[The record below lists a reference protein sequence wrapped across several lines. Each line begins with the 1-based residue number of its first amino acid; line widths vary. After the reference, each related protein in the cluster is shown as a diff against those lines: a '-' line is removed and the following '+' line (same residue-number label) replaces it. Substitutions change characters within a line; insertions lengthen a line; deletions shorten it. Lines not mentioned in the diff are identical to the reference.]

1 MISIMMIIM
10 IIIMM
15 IMMMMN
21 LHYYQTK
28 SDRGEGGE
36 TDSEKILIGNLSR
49 EKSGLQMFVTVARCC
64 HMQTERP
71 PND

>member
-36 TDSEKILIGNLSR
+36 TDSEKILIGNQI
-49 EKSGLQMFVTVARCC
+49 KATVT
-64 HMQTERP
+64 E
-71 PND
+71 